1 MENQSLPCNH
11 ADDDEEDDH
20 DDLTRSAKPA
30 TQVRGEQLK
39 SKASILTILTILT
52 VTSIANVSGWKISK
66 RPNPQTPTQRPKS

>member
-11 ADDDEEDDH
+11 ADDDEEEDH
-20 DDLTRSAKPA
+20 DDLTRSAKPVA
-30 TQVRGEQLK
+30 QVRGEQLK
-39 SKASILTILTILT
+39 SKASILTILT